1 LKQPK
6 ARSQKPE
13 AKTEK
18 NMKKLILS
26 TFLLIVGL
34 TAWAQAPHLFEHTY
48 PVVNTVNPE
57 IRAMMDSVSVDSIKA
72 HIEHLCSYHNRR
84 YDSRHIWEVQDWL
97 VGRYNDF
104 GVDTVMLHDFP
115 VPYFEQGTADN
126 ILAVQWGTKT
136 PEEYVICG
144 AHYDSWNADGYDP
157 DTIRSPG
164 ADDNATGVAGI
175 LETARILSRHTFDR
189 TIIYANWCAEECG
202 LVGSAAYAADCAAQR
217 MDIVAY
223 FNLDMTGYL
232 EEGTDMHVNLMYTTQ
247 DSLLGQYVKRFSRT
261 YFPEMRI
268 WQDWLAWGDSDY
280 SSFNR
285 NGFAAIHPFE
295 DTHASSPYIHSRQ
308 DVLGLSVNNLE
319 QCKRFTELNLGTV
332 AMLAG
337 LNHDGVAET
346 EETHVVVYPNPTKDK
361 VTILA
366 DDELQSVIIVNLLG
380 QTIDQY
386 PMQGVTQLAIDT
398 NSYPSGV
405 YLLKIS
411 TKKGTATRRLVVW

>member
-1 LKQPK
+1 
-6 ARSQKPE
+6 
-13 AKTEK
+13 
-18 NMKKLILS
+18 MKKL
-26 TFLLIVGL
+26 LLIITILTAGL
-34 TAWAQAPHLFEHTY
+34 TTFAQAPHLFEHTY
-48 PVVNTVNPE
+48 PVVTTVDPE

-72 HIEHLCSYHNRR
+72 DIEHLCSYHTRR
-84 YDSRHIWEVQDWL
+84 YDSRYIWEVQDWL
-97 VGRYNDF
+97 VSRYIGF

-115 VPYFEQGTADN
+115 VPYYEPGTADN

-175 LETARILSRHTFDR
+175 LETARILSHYTFDR

-202 LVGSAAYAADCAAQR
+202 LVGSAAYAADCAERR

-232 EEGTDMHVNLMYTTQ
+232 EEGSDIHVNLMYTGQ
-247 DSLLGQYVKRFSRT
+247 DSLLGNYVKRFSRT

-285 NGFAAIHPFE
+285 NGYPAIHPFE

-308 DVLGLSVNNLE
+308 DILGVSVNNLE

-332 AMLAG
+332 ATLAG
-337 LNHDGVAET
+337 PNHNGVAES
-346 EETHVVVYPNPTKDK
+346 EENHVVVYPNPTKDM
-361 VTILA
+361 VTIIT
-366 DDELQSVIIVNLLG
+366 DNELQSVTVTNLLG
-380 QTIDQY
+380 QTLSHY
-386 PMQGVTQLAIDT
+386 PTQGVTQLVIDI
-398 NSYPSGV
+398 NPYPSGI

>member
-1 LKQPK
+1 
-6 ARSQKPE
+6 
-13 AKTEK
+13 
-18 NMKKLILS
+18 MKKL
-26 TFLLIVGL
+26 LLIITILTAGL
-34 TAWAQAPHLFEHTY
+34 TAFAQAPHLFEHTY
-48 PVVNTVNPE
+48 PIVTTVNPE
-57 IRAMMDSVSVDSIKA
+57 IRALMDSVSVDSIKA
-72 HIEHLCSYHNRR
+72 DIEHLCSYHTRR
-84 YDSRHIWEVQDWL
+84 YDSRYIWEVQDWL
-97 VGRYNDF
+97 VSRYNGF

-115 VPYFEQGTADN
+115 VPYYEPGTADN
-126 ILAVQWGTKT
+126 ILAVQWGTRT

-189 TIIYANWCAEECG
+189 TIIYANWCAEEIG
-202 LVGSAAYAADCAAQR
+202 LVGSAAYAADCAARR

-232 EEGTDMHVNLMYTTQ
+232 EEGSDIHVNLMYTGQ
-247 DSLLGQYVKRFSRT
+247 DSLLGNYVKRFSRT

-268 WQDWLAWGDSDY
+268 WQDWLQWGDSDY

-285 NGFAAIHPFE
+285 NGYPAIHPFE
-295 DTHASSPYIHSRQ
+295 DVDASSPFIHSRQ

-332 AMLAG
+332 ATLAG
-337 LNHDGVAET
+337 LNHDGVAES
-346 EETHVVVYPNPTKDK
+346 EENHVVVYPNPAKDK
-361 VTILA
+361 VTLLA
-366 DDELQSVIIVNLLG
+366 DDDLQSVVVTNLLG
-380 QTIDQY
+380 QTVSHY
-386 PMQGVTQLAIDT
+386 PVQGINQLVIDT
-398 NSYPSGV
+398 NPYPSGV

-411 TKKGTATRRLVVW
+411 TQKGTATRRLVVW